1 MASFFQGHNF
11 PTLWCTPWIPSTPW
25 IQCAPWIPIRSRP
38 QLSHASMHAVDPKHA
53 VHSNHAVL
61 LSDWS
66 FHSDSATSVNLV
78 YISRASSLL
87 LILQPGATR
96 RTSGTTCG
104 PLEDPSSFSKSF
116 FTFYC
121 LFLNSAK
128 YLDNFLSP
136 FIIYFRLCHF
146 PGYSEKLSKSFLF
159 FIFYFIVRRLV
170 SIQCDGTPG

>member
-1 MASFFQGHNF
+1 MVLS
-11 PTLWCTPWIPSTPW
+11 
-25 IQCAPWIPIRSRP
+25 SRP
-38 QLSHASMHAVDPKHA
+38 QLSHAVF
-53 VHSNHAVL
+53 

-78 YISRASSLL
+78 YISRASSLS

-136 FIIYFRLCHF
+136 LIIYFRLCHF
-146 PGYSEKLSKSFLF
+146 PGYSENFLSLFYFLF
-159 FIFYFIVRRLV
+159 YCSEARIYSVRWYSRLTGVLLRPRLLLRLSCLDLCLCYFISLNPGL
-170 SIQCDGTPG
+170 ILGTMACG